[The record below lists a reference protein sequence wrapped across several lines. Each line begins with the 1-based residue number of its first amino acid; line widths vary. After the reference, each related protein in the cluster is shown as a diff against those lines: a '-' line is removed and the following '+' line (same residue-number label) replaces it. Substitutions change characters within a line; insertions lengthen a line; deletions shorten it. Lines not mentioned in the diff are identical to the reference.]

1 MNPSFDKGIMRVA
14 YTGRNQNNSFISRET
29 FEKCI
34 GTIYNVPVVAHYD
47 RDTDTIGGHDMQM
60 VMGEDGQFKMI
71 NLTQPVGV
79 VPESANWYWE
89 EIEDSTGIH
98 EYLCVEVLIWKR
110 QECYEKIK
118 KDGFEKQSMEITTK
132 EAQMQNGVLVI
143 TDFFFTALALLGE
156 NVTPCF
162 ESAGMQLFSKN
173 FYHAE
178 YEKMK
183 EDFRREFSKIQEG
196 GSEMD
201 KKLELLQKYSIK
213 QEDLTFNI
221 DELSYE
227 DLEAKLQEMQNG
239 DPEPKA
245 QVFTLN
251 LMEWM
256 DEVNAQL
263 DAVKFV
269 DRWGYECN
277 KYWFRDVQDSE
288 VIVDNAEDRWRT
300 YGIPVVES
308 GDKITLDFANIKRKK
323 VVYEDFAEN
332 EAAPEAAPIGEQFA
346 AYMDGVAAKMGEV
359 KEQFNTVTNQ
369 FNEANTQLQE
379 FQSKYQAMVDA
390 EEQRVAAEQKAAK
403 DEMFA
408 KFDKLIGSDEEY
420 KAVKE
425 KAEQYSVAELETMC
439 YALFGKK
446 KAVFSTEN
454 KKQSN
459 PTVTVGTTSELHKP
473 SAYGDLFDFKNK

>member
-1 MNPSFDKGIMRVA
+1 
-14 YTGRNQNNSFISRET
+14 
-29 FEKCI
+29 
-34 GTIYNVPVVAHYD
+34 
-47 RDTDTIGGHDMQM
+47 
-60 VMGEDGQFKMI
+60 
-71 NLTQPVGV
+71 
-79 VPESANWYWE
+79 
-89 EIEDSTGIH
+89 
-98 EYLCVEVLIWKR
+98 
-110 QECYEKIK
+110 
-118 KDGFEKQSMEITTK
+118 
-132 EAQMQNGVLVI
+132 
-143 TDFFFTALALLGE
+143 
-156 NVTPCF
+156 
-162 ESAGMQLFSKN
+162 
-173 FYHAE
+173 
-178 YEKMK
+178 
-183 EDFRREFSKIQEG
+183 
-196 GSEMD
+196 MD
-201 KKLELLQKYSIK
+201 KKLELLRKYPIK

-221 DELSYE
+221 DELSFE
-227 DLEAKLQEMQNG
+227 ELEAKLQEMQNG
-239 DPEPKA
+239 DPEPASK
-245 QVFTLN
+245 VFTLN

-277 KYWFRDVQDSE
+277 KYWFRDVQGNE

-332 EAAPEAAPIGEQFA
+332 ESVPEAAPIGEQFA
-346 AYMDGVAAKMGEV
+346 AYMDNVSAKMGEV
-359 KEQFNTVTNQ
+359 TEQFNTVTNQ
-369 FNEANTQLQE
+369 MNEANTQLQE
-379 FQSKYQAMVDA
+379 IQGKYQAMVDA
-390 EEQRVAAEQKAAK
+390 EEQRVAAEQKAAR

-446 KAVFSTEN
+446 KAVFSTEG

-459 PTVTVGTTSELHKP
+459 PTVTVGTTGESHKQ